1 MNLGGMETEP
11 FARMEYVKERGHTLA
26 KPEAILVIR
35 SKEIVVY
42 VASCSVGLTS
52 AV

>member
-11 FARMEYVKERGHTLA
+11 FARMEYVKEGGHTLA

-35 SKEIVVY
+35 SKEIAVCVANFPVVLSSD
-42 VASCSVGLTS
+42 A
-52 AV
+52 